1 MTLLFQATDAVGTA
15 AGVLSQNI
23 TGNIGWLL
31 LGIAFFLI
39 AAAVVF
45 FLKNIIVNTVLGL
58 AGWGI
63 LTFFFH
69 LQIPFWPSLIAS
81 AVFGLAGIGGMVI
94 AAYFGI
100 VG

>member
-1 MTLLFQATDAVGTA
+1 MTLLFQATESIAGA
-15 AGVLSQNI
+15 AGVLTQNI
-23 TGNIGWLL
+23 SGNIGWLL

-39 AAAVVF
+39 AAAIVF
-45 FLKNIIVNTVLGL
+45 FLKNIIVNTVLGVV
-58 AGWGI
+58 GWGI

-81 AVFGLAGIGGMVI
+81 AVFGLAGLGGMVI

-100 VG
+100 VA